1 MTDLASDGP
10 NPFDI
15 MHLSASLM
23 APMTKPTKPTK
34 PRPQTVPQTT
44 LPHDPLVSLKR
55 SLLHGIG
62 LLKGAHPSF
71 YVTSK
76 GVVPAALLV
85 ALRVR
90 VLTPWDLAAV
100 GETPETLLLDM
111 HRAQRGLPGTRGL
124 GRMFWRRISA
134 ANEAQVRMRIAM
146 QCEKGLRRM
155 TAVTAVTGGG
165 GGGGRHEGSGSG
177 GGTSRGTLAG
187 GDGRDVDL
195 AWLDAVS
202 EQWEAQTTQLLRA
215 CVLRSFSELAS
226 AFEETARRQG
236 TEETAQ
242 GKGGMEG
249 QSMVEWEEEMRRW
262 WWEHRKWWAAAF
274 GRRQWR

>member
-1 MTDLASDGP
+1 MPDLASDGP

-23 APMTKPTKPTK
+23 APMTKPTKPDHSWPQTA
-34 PRPQTVPQTT
+34 PQTVPQ
-44 LPHDPLVSLKR
+44 DPLVSLKR
-55 SLLHGIG
+55 SLLHSIG

-76 GVVPAALLV
+76 GVIPSPLLI

-100 GETPETLLLDM
+100 GETPETLALDM

-124 GRMFWRRISA
+124 SRMFWRRISA
-134 ANEAQVRMRIAM
+134 ANEAQVWMRIAM

-155 TAVTAVTGGG
+155 TAVTVPAATGGG
-165 GGGGRHEGSGSG
+165 GGRQEGGGSG
-177 GGTSRGTLAG
+177 GGTSRGTLEG
-187 GDGRDVDL
+187 DDGRDVDL
-195 AWLDAVS
+195 AWLDSVS
-202 EQWEAQTTQLLRA
+202 GQWEAQTTQLLRA
-215 CVLRSFSELAS
+215 CVLRSFLELAS
-226 AFEETARRQG
+226 AFEEIARRQG
-236 TEETAQ
+236 TEEGAQ
-242 GKGGMEG
+242 GKGGAGG

-262 WWEHRKWWAAAF
+262 WLEHRKWWAAAF
-274 GRRQWR
+274 G